1 MTDRLRMLGGVMVL
15 AVMPTVVQ
23 AFDHAGLAAIQGAVG
38 GMLYLADEDSKESA
52 RPRPSAAVVAEYSPG
67 TGTAIRLSAGVGW
80 NSYPDEKS
88 PQVTTRDARPV
99 KVVAPMTLSLLRRFG
114 AAESER
120 FFFAGAGV
128 GLYYWRY
135 RISGTTQEDPVTFSP
150 VKSGR
155 IGTFDFGVHG
165 LFGYEYPVANNV
177 SVSGE
182 LLGHYIFSENTTDR
196 PDKAAGS
203 EFADIPAFNGNDAY
217 VDLRV
222 GVKLY
227 FDLVRFESGIQ
238 EF

>member
-182 LLGHYIFSENTTDR
+182 LLGTTSSARTRRTGPTR
-196 PDKAAGS
+196 PRGRSSRTFPRSTATMPTWTCAW
-203 EFADIPAFNGNDAY
+203 A
-217 VDLRV
+217 
-222 GVKLY
+222 
-227 FDLVRFESGIQ
+227 
-238 EF
+238 